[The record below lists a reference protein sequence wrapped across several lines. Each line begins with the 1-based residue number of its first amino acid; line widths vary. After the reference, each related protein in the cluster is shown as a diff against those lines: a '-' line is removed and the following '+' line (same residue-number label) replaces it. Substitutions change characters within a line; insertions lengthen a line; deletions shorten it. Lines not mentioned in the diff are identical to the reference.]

1 MVQIWPRESFKRH
14 LSPVFERTL
23 TEIPRYFYTTPT
35 IFESEDGYAAC
46 VNSAQGSPIKCSTEE
61 VGHKVVCERH
71 SLISGCWATSGNVCQ
86 IKSFKFLADDL
97 SFAKSEILLHL

>member
-1 MVQIWPRESFKRH
+1 M
-14 LSPVFERTL
+14 
-23 TEIPRYFYTTPT
+23 PT
-35 IFESEDGYAAC
+35 IFGSEDGYAAC

-71 SLISGCWATSGNVCQ
+71 SLISGCWATSGNLCH